1 MNTHSIL
8 QRYDLHAIQQRVKWT
23 VYAILIFNFSFY
35 VLDDMELARHS
46 LREGA
51 SFLEWTTTFATTI
64 DELAWFMLLFLFELE
79 TYALSDDAFEGR
91 TGILIHAVRLI
102 CYAFLAHTIYA
113 YVGEVHAL
121 MQAVPLSGIND
132 LCQLAEQGVSFTYNL
147 AYTVVE
153 QSNCSTLSTGTL
165 FFPVDSNS
173 LVTDNGGMAISR
185 TLAWIDLAE
194 ASIWLLIV
202 FLIEFMVIMQNRG
215 ISSGR
220 FVTAANVV
228 KPVLYV
234 SLLLLS
240 VYWGM
245 QGHWLFVW
253 DELIW
258 IGGFIAI
265 EMNVVEWRGEMQDEV
280 LKPAD

>member
-1 MNTHSIL
+1 M
-8 QRYDLHAIQQRVKWT
+8 
-23 VYAILIFNFSFY
+23 
-35 VLDDMELARHS
+35 
-46 LREGA
+46 
-51 SFLEWTTTFATTI
+51 
-64 DELAWFMLLFLFELE
+64 
-79 TYALSDDAFEGR
+79 
-91 TGILIHAVRLI
+91 IHVVRLV

-113 YVGEVHAL
+113 YVAEVHAL
-121 MQAVPLSGIND
+121 MQVVPMSGISD
-132 LCQLAEQGVSFTYNL
+132 LCQLAGQGVSFTYNL

-173 LVTDNGGMAISR
+173 LVTDNSGMEISR

-202 FLIEFMVIMQNRG
+202 FLIEFMLIMQNRG
-215 ISSGR
+215 ISSGP
-220 FVTAANVV
+220 FVTAGNVV
-228 KPVLYV
+228 KPVLYG

-265 EMNVVEWRGEMQDEV
+265 EMNVVAWREEMQDEV
-280 LKPAD
+280 LKLAD